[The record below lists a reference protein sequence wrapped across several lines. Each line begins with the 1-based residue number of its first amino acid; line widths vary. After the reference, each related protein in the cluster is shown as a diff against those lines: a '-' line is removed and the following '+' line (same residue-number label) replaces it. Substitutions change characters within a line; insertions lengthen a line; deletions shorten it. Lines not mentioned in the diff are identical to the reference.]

1 MKLTIS
7 EKSKKDVF
15 VSIFQLLKSCTA
27 AITIIFKDTEF
38 YIQGMDK
45 AHVCLFEIKIMSSWF
60 KSYEPPQNPE
70 PNSIC
75 VDSQVFHHILS
86 INQEQH
92 AISIWYNGDDA
103 GEKIHIDLEGD
114 ETGSGSGKGDFNKFF
129 TIPLAELNSE
139 LLEIPTVDYDAEFS
153 IHSKK
158 MCDISSQLLV
168 FGDIMNIQCSEEKI
182 SICSKGVCGEMLVNI
197 PIDDLSEYSISE
209 GENINVSYSLNY
221 LAKMCM
227 TTKLSSE
234 IEFGVS
240 AQFPMRIKYDLGEGS
255 QVMFFIAPKIED
267 DD

>member
-1 MKLTIS
+1 
-7 EKSKKDVF
+7 
-15 VSIFQLLKSCTA
+15 
-27 AITIIFKDTEF
+27 
-38 YIQGMDK
+38 
-45 AHVCLFEIKIMSSWF
+45 
-60 KSYEPPQNPE
+60 
-70 PNSIC
+70 
-75 VDSQVFHHILS
+75 
-86 INQEQH
+86 
-92 AISIWYNGDDA
+92 
-103 GEKIHIDLEGD
+103 
-114 ETGSGSGKGDFNKFF
+114 
-129 TIPLAELNSE
+129 
-139 LLEIPTVDYDAEFS
+139 
-153 IHSKK
+153 
-158 MCDISSQLLV
+158 
-168 FGDIMNIQCSEEKI
+168 MNIQCSEEKI

>member
-15 VSIFQLLKSCTA
+15 VSIFQLLKSCTS
-27 AITIIFKDTEF
+27 AITIIFKDAEF

-45 AHVCLFEIKIMSSWF
+45 AHVCLFEIKIVSSWF
-60 KSYEPPQNPE
+60 KYYEPPQNTE
-70 PNSIC
+70 LTSIC

-92 AISIWYNGDDA
+92 AISIWYNNGDA

-114 ETGSGSGKGDFNKFF
+114 INGSGKGDFNKFF

-182 SICSKGVCGEMLVNI
+182 SICSKGICGEMLVNI

-240 AQFPMRIKYDLGEGS
+240 AQFPMRIKYDLGVGS
-255 QVMFFIAPKIED
+255 QAMFFIAPKIED